1 MSVSGIASAAV
12 VAQQAQTQTS
22 IANLLVKKAHE
33 ADQELISVIQE
44 AVKSAPPPGTGKAV
58 DITA

>member
-1 MSVSGIASAAV
+1 MSVSAIASAAV

-22 IANLLVKKAHE
+22 IANLLVKKAHQ

-44 AVKSAPPPGTGKAV
+44 AVKSAPPAGTGKVV
-58 DITA
+58 DISA

>member
-1 MSVSGIASAAV
+1 MSVSAIASAAV

-22 IANLLVKKAHE
+22 IANLLVKKAHQ

-44 AVKSAPPPGTGKAV
+44 AVKSAPPAGTGEVV
-58 DITA
+58 DISA

>member
-1 MSVSGIASAAV
+1 MSVSSIASAAV

-44 AVKSAPPPGTGKAV
+44 AVKSAPPAGTGKAV
-58 DITA
+58 YITA

>member
-1 MSVSGIASAAV
+1 MSVTAIATAAV
-12 VAQQAQTQTS
+12 AAQQAQTQTS
-22 IANLLVKKAHE
+22 IASVLVKKAHA

-44 AVKSAPPPGTGKAV
+44 AIKSAPPPGTGKTL

>member
-1 MSVSGIASAAV
+1 MSVSGIATAAV
-12 VAQQAQTQTS
+12 VAQQTQTQTS

-44 AVKSAPPPGTGKAV
+44 AVKSTPPAGTGKAI